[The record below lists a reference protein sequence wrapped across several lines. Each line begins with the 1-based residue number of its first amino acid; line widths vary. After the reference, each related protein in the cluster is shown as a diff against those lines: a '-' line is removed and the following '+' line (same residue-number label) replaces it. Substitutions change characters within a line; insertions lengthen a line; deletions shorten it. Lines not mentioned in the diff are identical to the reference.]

1 MSPSATNGVPQATPT
16 GQGPHPRFKGP
27 LKLSG
32 ALDKEEF
39 LEITP
44 LLGREYTK
52 ANLVEWLNAPNSDE
66 LLRDLA
72 ITGEYASFHLHERV
86 TDECEP
92 KVSQRGVVVF
102 RAQDDAD
109 TEILKQVAIRLGELT
124 GRPEGNG
131 LSIHPF
137 FHSAREGLGSDDYIN
152 CVSSDDRKKVYKQPK
167 KTQSHNNWHSDLGFE
182 ACPGD
187 YSVFLLTEVPETGGG
202 TFQVLMDTTEI
213 RRLTLML
220 FTDTMF
226 ASGCD
231 VSVDFISDFAKPVE
245 ANMSSFMTACRNPC
259 KSSWRA

>member
-1 MSPSATNGVPQATPT
+1 M
-16 GQGPHPRFKGP
+16 
-27 LKLSG
+27 LLS
-32 ALDKEEF
+32 
-39 LEITP
+39 T
-44 LLGREYTK
+44 YT
-52 ANLVEWLNAPNSDE
+52 
-66 LLRDLA
+66 RHLA
-72 ITGEYASFHLHERV
+72 
-86 TDECEP
+86 DECES

-102 RAQDDAD
+102 RGQDDAD

-202 TFQVLMDTTEI
+202 TIKL
-213 RRLTLML
+213 LTKQRSYWLIFYFLQTHCSLQDAM
-220 FTDTMF
+220 
-226 ASGCD
+226 
-231 VSVDFISDFAKPVE
+231 
-245 ANMSSFMTACRNPC
+245 
-259 KSSWRA
+259 